1 MRVDAIA
8 IALLAAA
15 LALPRAVDAQETTSQ
30 DTTVVLLVRH
40 AERAS
45 IAANT
50 GLSGAG
56 VARAE
61 ALVAIARR
69 EGVQAILTT
78 DYCRSAGTVDAAA
91 VALGLPLEVTN
102 AGSAPANL
110 AACTPPIRA
119 TLHAV
124 DAPRPESIAERIRS
138 AHAGRVVLVAGHSNT
153 VPGIAAALGAEICP
167 TLIPMS
173 GIMTCALPDDAY
185 GDLFILRVVAGR
197 PTTIERARFGG

>member
-61 ALVAIARR
+61 ALVAIGETVCRR
-69 EGVQAILTT
+69 
-78 DYCRSAGTVDAAA
+78 S
-91 VALGLPLEVTN
+91 
-102 AGSAPANL
+102 
-110 AACTPPIRA
+110 
-119 TLHAV
+119 
-124 DAPRPESIAERIRS
+124 
-138 AHAGRVVLVAGHSNT
+138 
-153 VPGIAAALGAEICP
+153 
-167 TLIPMS
+167 
-173 GIMTCALPDDAY
+173 
-185 GDLFILRVVAGR
+185 
-197 PTTIERARFGG
+197 